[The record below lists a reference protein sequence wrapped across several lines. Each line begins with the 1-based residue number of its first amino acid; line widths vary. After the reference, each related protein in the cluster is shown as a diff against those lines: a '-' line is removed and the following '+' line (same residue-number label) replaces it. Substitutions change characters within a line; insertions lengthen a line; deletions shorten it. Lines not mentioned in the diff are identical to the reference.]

1 MIFWFFLYLILAQ
14 KKLEHQ
20 MLKNSDVQH
29 ILWSVFSD
37 LLFFLKY
44 FSILNTMQAGKRKA
58 LKVTIPAEVRLP
70 LQIYFFF
77 CAFWSSQEYKEEK
90 THIFHFSSARF
101 LLWSLFIKK
110 RLCFWELLGVWLS
123 TPICVLD
130 KRIWSKLWMFD
141 RLKGFEV
148 VPFVWTAYIS
158 NILIKD
164 R

>member
-14 KKLEHQ
+14 KKLQHQ

-58 LKVTIPAEVRLP
+58 LKVTIPAEARLP

-90 THIFHFSSARF
+90 THIFHFSLAGF
-101 LLWSLFIKK
+101 LLGFFFIKK
-110 RLCFWELLGVWLS
+110 NMLLRTSWSLAVIPYLCFGQKNLVLNLNIWQVERFWGGS
-123 TPICVLD
+123 ICV
-130 KRIWSKLWMFD
+130 SNM
-141 RLKGFEV
+141 
-148 VPFVWTAYIS
+148 YIRYS
-158 NILIKD
+158 YQ